1 MALQVL
7 CHALRSLPKAL
18 LQGSVGLSF
27 KALTDP
33 IFDKDTYLQIYEPGN
48 FGHRLARDVAL
59 LCGLWIVWNA
69 YLEVYVYILKM
80 NSHDSYV

>member
-1 MALQVL
+1 MASEGFAAGKCWPLF
-7 CHALRSLPKAL
+7 SL
-18 LQGSVGLSF
+18 F

-48 FGHRLARDVAL
+48 FGHLATDVAL

-69 YLEVYVYILKM
+69 YLEIYVYIPKM